1 MISLFRKMN
10 KTGLKLVQTLILV
23 LSGLSDFKTRFK
35 YLNNG
40 KFGQDLN
47 NGILKTILKIEKS
60 FWEA

>member
-1 MISLFRKMN
+1 MN

-47 NGILKTILKIEKS
+47 NDILKTILKIEKS

>member
-1 MISLFRKMN
+1 MN

-35 YLNNG
+35 YLSNG

-47 NGILKTILKIEKS
+47 NGILKTILKIEKG